1 MDQGDAEILERIAAG
16 ERVFRPGAPTEQARR
31 MFESLVGQLRELG
44 QRGLLDMPE
53 RSVTQAADAEA
64 GAYLMAGPCFL
75 TDAGR
80 AELALFRRGE
90 RRGGERRAAERRS
103 GTGPVEVDRRGGGRR
118 GGDRRR

>member
-31 MFESLVGQLRELG
+31 TFEALVGQLRELG
-44 QRGLLDMPE
+44 GRGLIDMPQ

-64 GAYLMAGPCFL
+64 GAYLMAGPCYL

-80 AELALFRRGE
+80 AELALFRGD
-90 RRGGERRAAERRS
+90 RRGGERRAGERR
-103 GTGPVEVDRRGGGRR
+103 GTTEPVGTDRRAGDRR